1 VSPDRWVDRAS
12 ALTSAPKR
20 VRRHTGLKAAERRGI
35 EFRLAATRSEW
46 HVARMSISLAILIA
60 AVIVASSIFFT
71 FRWEVAL
78 GPQQPP
84 VVRLDR
90 WTGTVTVCNILPDA
104 ADAAAR
110 NHAAVSLDC
119 IAP

>member
-1 VSPDRWVDRAS
+1 VALFAVSPDRWVDRA
-12 ALTSAPKR
+12 PKR
-20 VRRHTGLKAAERRGI
+20 VRWHTGLKAAERRGI

-90 WTGTVTVCNILPDA
+90 WTGTVTVCNILPAA

>member
-1 VSPDRWVDRAS
+1 MNIS
-12 ALTSAPKR
+12 A
-20 VRRHTGLKAAERRGI
+20 
-35 EFRLAATRSEW
+35 
-46 HVARMSISLAILIA
+46 AILVA
-60 AVIVASSIFFT
+60 AAIVASSIVFT

-90 WTGTVTVCNILPDA
+90 WTGTVTVCNIMPDA
-104 ADAAAR
+104 ADTAAR

-119 IAP
+119 VVP